1 MAQNTAGIKFLQF
14 RLQCPEHYVKKLAI
28 TYSVK
33 TKLKQKLTKKKPT
46 TLSDIA
52 ATVGVAPM
60 TVSRVLNQN
69 GYVSSETRDRV
80 LSVVKEMNYRRNG
93 LARSLKRQRTE
104 TIGLVLGDISNPY
117 STELARAV
125 RQAATANNY
134 NLFICISEHS
144 AEEDIAAFESLT
156 NHSVDGIIVATR
168 ANDAGDEYLKSIV
181 ENNVPVVVIGR
192 DFYHEQID
200 YISADNLR
208 GGFEA
213 TQHLIDLGH
222 RRIGF
227 IGATLD
233 SGAKLKRLQ
242 GYLDALREHKIEV
255 DERLITGR
263 REARSG
269 VPGYSTE
276 EIGYEGMKR
285 LLSLPNR
292 PTAVFARNDFT
303 AIGAMTAIKEAGLR
317 IPQDVAI
324 IGFDDIPLAIH
335 TSPSLSTVRQP
346 MRLQGQIA
354 AEFLLR
360 RIENEEIPMREER
373 ILDCELII
381 RESTVSSK
389 SQV

>member
-1 MAQNTAGIKFLQF
+1 MK
-14 RLQCPEHYVKKLAI
+14 P
-28 TYSVK
+28 
-33 TKLKQKLTKKKPT
+33 KKKQT

-60 TVSRVLNQN
+60 TVSRVINRN
-69 GYVSSETRDRV
+69 GYVSEETRERV

-93 LARSLKRQRTE
+93 LARSLKRQRTD

-125 RQAATANNY
+125 RQTATVNNF

-156 NHSVDGIIVATR
+156 SHSVDGLIVATR
-168 ANDAGDEYLKSIV
+168 ANDAGDDYLKSIA

-192 DFYHEQID
+192 DFFDERID
-200 YISADNLR
+200 YISADNLQ

-222 RRIGF
+222 KRIGF
-227 IGATLD
+227 IGATID
-233 SGAKLKRLQ
+233 NGAKLKRLQ
-242 GYLDALREHKIEV
+242 GYLNALKKHKISI

-263 REARSG
+263 REVKTG

-285 LLSLPNR
+285 LLSLPNP

-303 AIGAMTAIKEAGLR
+303 AIGAMTAVKEAGLN
-317 IPQDVAI
+317 IPQDIAI
-324 IGFDDIPLAIH
+324 IGFDDIPLAVH
-335 TSPSLSTVRQP
+335 TSPALSTVRQP

-354 AEFLLR
+354 AEMLLKK
-360 RIENEEIPMREER
+360 IESNENYEREER
-373 ILDCELII
+373 VLNCELII
-381 RESTVSSK
+381 RESTVSLK
-389 SQV
+389 K